1 MANFQSF
8 PRLFTVAE
16 ARALLPTL
24 HPLIEQIF
32 HSLEGMKSKSEA
44 LIRREEL
51 NPDSP
56 DLQERLKTDDTV
68 ARAIRRVEESVE
80 EVNDLG

>member
-8 PRLFTVAE
+8 PRLFTVVE

-32 HSLEGMKSKSEA
+32 QSLEEMKSKSEA
-44 LIRREEL
+44 LIRREGL

-68 ARAIRRVEESVE
+68 ARAIRRVEESVK

>member
-8 PRLFTVAE
+8 PRLFTVVE

-32 HSLEGMKSKSEA
+32 QSLEEMKSKSEA
-44 LIRREEL
+44 LIRREGL

-56 DLQERLKTDDTV
+56 DLQERLKADNTV
-68 ARAIRRVEESVE
+68 ARAIRHVEESVE

>member
-8 PRLFTVAE
+8 PRLFTVVE

-32 HSLEGMKSKSEA
+32 QSLEEMKSKSEA
-44 LIRREEL
+44 LIRREGL

-56 DLQERLKTDDTV
+56 DLQERLKADDTV
-68 ARAIRRVEESVE
+68 ARAIRHVEESVE